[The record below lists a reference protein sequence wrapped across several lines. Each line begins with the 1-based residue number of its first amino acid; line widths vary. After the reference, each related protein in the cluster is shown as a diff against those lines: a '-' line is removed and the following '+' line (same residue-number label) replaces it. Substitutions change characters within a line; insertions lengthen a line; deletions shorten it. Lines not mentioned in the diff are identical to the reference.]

1 MIPLVIGGIV
11 GKHGSNTQWSMF
23 LNVPYVL
30 FPYIFAYQIISKEKT
45 FKIQKDNSS
54 ISKIFGYFLMFCYL
68 CLIMFSF
75 IRFFAVV
82 RSPLPLAENWVK
94 TVEPYLHD
102 PNGPAFM
109 QILSIAYF
117 GIPFFIFAIFH
128 IYHEKDVE
136 LTDFVCLFS
145 GAMAQS
151 QFSFIGSSLRNIST
165 NPEPTWKPVP
175 QENFHIFLIVNLL
188 FVIIPNLHFL
198 RLMML
203 KEEKI
208 KK

>member
-1 MIPLVIGGIV
+1 
-11 GKHGSNTQWSMF
+11 
-23 LNVPYVL
+23 
-30 FPYIFAYQIISKEKT
+30 
-45 FKIQKDNSS
+45 
-54 ISKIFGYFLMFCYL
+54 
-68 CLIMFSF
+68 
-75 IRFFAVV
+75 
-82 RSPLPLAENWVK
+82 
-94 TVEPYLHD
+94 
-102 PNGPAFM
+102 
-109 QILSIAYF
+109 
-117 GIPFFIFAIFH
+117 
-128 IYHEKDVE
+128 
-136 LTDFVCLFS
+136 
-145 GAMAQS
+145 MAQS